1 MVGQSDGRT
10 VGRSM
15 RVVSMVIGVIL
26 LSIGPTVRR
35 SDGQVGHDPAS
46 SPYRDVRLRSGPSF
60 FVGEFNGGRGSAD
73 AAFSNART
81 AALRYDIPAGKTL
94 LLQFNAAYLQGDR
107 FLIDPGEDS
116 SSPNRKTGPYQSE
129 VLLTDLMLNL
139 RLTGAKSWRG
149 FAPYAGAGIGLGFET
164 TRPADTTGS
173 GYQFGTKFT
182 LTLASG
188 IRWYPLRHIWLN
200 GDARFV
206 LWKESYPVSFHSTA
220 PDGSRVLPLIHDL
233 SEWIIH
239 PWFSVGLGWTF

>member
-1 MVGQSDGRT
+1 MVGRLEGWT
-10 VGRSM
+10 VGRW
-15 RVVSMVIGVIL
+15 VLIGVF
-26 LSIGPTVRR
+26 LSNIPTVHL
-35 SDGQVGHDPAS
+35 SAQVGHDPAR
-46 SPYRDVRLRSGPSF
+46 SPYRDVLLRSGPSF
-60 FVGEFNGGRGSAD
+60 FVGEFNGSRGSAD

-81 AALRYDIPAGKTL
+81 AAVRYEIPAGKTL
-94 LLQFNAAYLQGDR
+94 LLQFNAAYLEGDR
-107 FLIDPGEDS
+107 FLIDPGVDS
-116 SSPNRKTGPYQSE
+116 TSPNRKTGPYQTAI
-129 VLLTDLMLNL
+129 VLTDLTLNL

-149 FAPYAGAGIGLGFET
+149 IAPYAGAGIGFGFET
-164 TRPADTTGS
+164 THPPDTTGS

-182 LTLASG
+182 VTLASG
-188 IRWYPLRHIWLN
+188 IRWYPLRRVWLN